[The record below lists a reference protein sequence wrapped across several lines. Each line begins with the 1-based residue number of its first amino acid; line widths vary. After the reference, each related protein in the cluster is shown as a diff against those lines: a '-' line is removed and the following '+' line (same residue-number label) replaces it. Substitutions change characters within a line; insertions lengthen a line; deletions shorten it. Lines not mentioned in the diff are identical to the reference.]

1 MILLRR
7 RSGATR
13 GYLGFT
19 TACAIGFGIL
29 AWLSDGA
36 LPASPG
42 APVVADPAWDAPRR
56 AALVGFCLLATA
68 ALVARRARPGA
79 GEALEWAALAAAA
92 ATLVAGALAWGGG
105 AMGTVSLLTQL
116 AVVTASIGGVFAA
129 MLLGHWY
136 LVTPKLPEAPL
147 ILLARVLLVVVAV
160 QVVLFWAWIAT
171 GAGPAD
177 VAPFAALV
185 GPYALFVWLR
195 LIVGLVFPLI
205 VVVGVRPDGQ
215 DPVDGVRDR
224 PPVHQRRLDR
234 RRDHPRCGTL
244 FRSRSPG
251 LTVAEDSM
259 GKDDRSWIPGVIDLE
274 WIDSLAPALSPAL
287 AAIEAAAAPLDIPIV
302 DRDSGRVL
310 QALAGGR
317 RRIVE
322 VGTAYGYSTL
332 WMALGQPPDGT
343 IVTID
348 PDRSRTDLAR
358 GWWREAGIADERI
371 TVVNAPALEA
381 FEAGEPA
388 LAGPFDLA
396 FIDALKP
403 EYLRYLGHIAGRLA
417 PGALVVADNVLWSGR
432 VSGSRPA
439 DAGDAN
445 TAALREFDTA
455 VLGDRRF
462 NATILPVG
470 DGLLIASWLG

>member
-1 MILLRR
+1 
-7 RSGATR
+7 
-13 GYLGFT
+13 
-19 TACAIGFGIL
+19 
-29 AWLSDGA
+29 
-36 LPASPG
+36 
-42 APVVADPAWDAPRR
+42 
-56 AALVGFCLLATA
+56 
-68 ALVARRARPGA
+68 
-79 GEALEWAALAAAA
+79 
-92 ATLVAGALAWGGG
+92 
-105 AMGTVSLLTQL
+105 
-116 AVVTASIGGVFAA
+116 
-129 MLLGHWY
+129 
-136 LVTPKLPEAPL
+136 
-147 ILLARVLLVVVAV
+147 
-160 QVVLFWAWIAT
+160 
-171 GAGPAD
+171 
-177 VAPFAALV
+177 
-185 GPYALFVWLR
+185 
-195 LIVGLVFPLI
+195 
-205 VVVGVRPDGQ
+205 
-215 DPVDGVRDR
+215 
-224 PPVHQRRLDR
+224 
-234 RRDHPRCGTL
+234 
-244 FRSRSPG
+244 
-251 LTVAEDSM
+251 M